1 VQQAAD
7 IGAVHDHAAAFQFH
21 AQFVQRQFP
30 RLSHSLAHEGG
41 MRRKLAATWCMAL
54 AARLQRASLPPQLH
68 QLVHEP
74 RRNPEM
80 PRRLPV
86 PMSLVNIRSNTNPQR
101 HR

>member
-7 IGAVHDHAAAFQFH
+7 IGAVHDHAAAYQFD

-30 RLSHSLAHEGG
+30 CLCHPLAYEGG
-41 MRRKLAATWCMAL
+41 MRRKLASTRCMAL

-74 RRNPEM
+74 GRNPEM
-80 PRRLPV
+80 PRCLPV
-86 PMSLVNIRSNTNPQR
+86 SMTLVNIRSNTHPQR